1 MSKIRYY
8 AAMLA
13 AKTAWLGLRI
23 LGRNAS
29 FLPGKIAVT
38 ICKDFLGH
46 LQLPEHV
53 ICVTGTNGKTTIS
66 NLLTNVLRQ
75 SGYTVTNNSLGSNV
89 QAGVATALLENATFG
104 GRVKTD
110 MAVLEVDERSS
121 LLIYPYIKPSLLV
134 CSNIMRDSIKRNA
147 HTDFISFVLNKA
159 IPAGTRIVLNAD
171 DIINCHLGL
180 DNPDRT
186 YFGITAEAPQDSTMP
201 MLRDIVYCPECG
213 SLLEAEY
220 IRYNHIGRIY
230 CPNCSYAT
238 PQPDFAVT
246 AIDRENGTFTVSH
259 DGVDEQYKLV
269 NDNIT
274 NLYNFCAAIA
284 ALTRFGL
291 PYEKIKAAFDSVEIV
306 KSRHNELSV
315 GGRNLKII
323 LAKGQNPVACSGVYR
338 YTAGCAGENKTVLI
352 TVDDVG
358 DNINNSENVSWI
370 YDADYSVLGDPSI
383 AKVIFVGPRCTD
395 HQLRAQ
401 IAGIPAGKVAALPT
415 WQEGVK
421 LVDME
426 NTGDIYL
433 LYDPYKGAEMEAIK
447 AALLTRMEGGNNE

>member
-1 MSKIRYY
+1 MSKIRFY

-46 LQLPEHV
+46 LQLPKDV
-53 ICVTGTNGKTTIS
+53 ICVTGTNGKTTVS

-75 SGYTVTNNSLGSNV
+75 AGYTVTNNSLGSNV

-110 MAVLEVDERSS
+110 IAVLEVDERSS
-121 LLIYPYIKPSLLV
+121 LLIYPYIKPSILV
-134 CSNIMRDSIKRNA
+134 CNNIMRDSIKRNA
-147 HTDFISFVLNKA
+147 HTDFISFVINKA
-159 IPAGTRIVLNAD
+159 IPAGTKVILNAD
-171 DIINCHLGL
+171 DIIDCHLGL
-180 DNPDRT
+180 NNPDRT
-186 YFGITAEAPQDSTMP
+186 YFGITAEVPQDNTMP
-201 MLRDIVYCPECG
+201 FLRDIVYCPECG

-220 IRYNHIGRIY
+220 IRYNHIGRVY
-230 CPNCSYAT
+230 CPNCDYKT
-238 PQPDFAVT
+238 PQPDFAIT
-246 AIDRENGTFTVSH
+246 DIDRENGTFTVTH

-274 NLYNFCAAIA
+274 NLYNFCAAIT
-284 ALTRFGL
+284 ALTKFGL
-291 PYEKIKAAFDSVEIV
+291 PYEKIKAAFESVEIV
-306 KSRHNELSV
+306 KSRHNELSA

-323 LAKGQNPVACSGVYR
+323 LAKGQNPVACTGVYR
-338 YTAGCAGENKTVLI
+338 YTAGCPGENKTVLI

-370 YDADYSVLGDPSI
+370 HDADYSLLNDPSI
-383 AKVIFVGPRCTD
+383 ASVIFVGPRWAD
-395 HQLRAQ
+395 HRLRALM
-401 IAGIPAGKVAALPT
+401 AGIPAEKIQALPT
-415 WQEGVK
+415 WQEGVE
-421 LVDME
+421 LVDMAG
-426 NTGDIYL
+426 TGDIYL

-447 AALLTRMEGGNNE
+447 AALLSRMEGGNNE